1 MIAKEG
7 VLRKECLGGVG
18 DFTLEPIS
26 ALDARFVI
34 RFFGYMF
41 DHVKQPC

>member
-7 VLRKECLGGVG
+7 VLRKECLGGMG

-26 ALDARFVI
+26 TLDARFVI
-34 RFFGYMF
+34 GFFGYMF
-41 DHVKQPC
+41 DYVR